1 MKIEGRM
8 KNALYVAVVTRTY
21 RKAIDD
27 CLKDK
32 NLYETNRDWYR
43 QEMEACTHRQY
54 GTGFFYGK
62 PDEEGQIYGS
72 STYSKDYVYLGLA
85 EEITPDGYCRV
96 EQKNKFSLGET
107 IEIMKPDGSNLETRV
122 LRILNEEGQDM
133 ESAPHAKQKLKVLLE
148 QTPRQY
154 DILRRGKDKK
164 ARHDWT

>member
-1 MKIEGRM
+1 M
-8 KNALYVAVVTRTY
+8 
-21 RKAIDD
+21 
-27 CLKDK
+27 
-32 NLYETNRDWYR
+32 
-43 QEMEACTHRQY
+43 
-54 GTGFFYGK
+54 
-62 PDEEGQIYGS
+62 
-72 STYSKDYVYLGLA
+72 A

-154 DILRRGKDKK
+154 DILRRKG
-164 ARHDWT
+164 